1 MAVQTLERMPPQSL
15 EAEVSLL
22 GAMLLDNTVIDD
34 VLQYVSKDSFY
45 KTAHQELFQT
55 IVELYDKNQAVDL
68 VLLKAELE
76 RRGSLEK
83 VGGLGYL
90 METLEVVPSIANAEY
105 YANLI
110 RDNAI
115 KRDLIEAAVK
125 IQKDVYENRG
135 EVGSLLDKAE
145 RRIFDIAEKKYA
157 DKTSHIADLIS
168 EAFKRLE
175 NMNDRKGRLT
185 GLSTGF
191 YDLDDLTCGFQ
202 PAQLIVIAGR
212 PSMGKSSLVL
222 NIMQHVGAVEKLPVV
237 LFSLEMD
244 ARQIAQNMLCS
255 YARLNTH
262 YVRKGGIPNED
273 WGKLTLAAEI
283 LSPAK
288 MFIDDAP
295 GLSIMALRAKARR
308 MKAQH
313 DIRLLAV
320 DYLQLMD
327 SPGAE
332 NRQQEISTI
341 SRGLKSLAMELDIPV
356 IAVSQLNRSVEMRE
370 EKKPRMSD
378 LRESG
383 SIEQDADLVLL
394 LHREGYYDAEK
405 NPKDAELIIAKQRN
419 GPIDTV
425 KLTFLNE
432 CMRFESAATLP
443 EDGY

>member
-125 IQKDVYENRG
+125 IQKDVFENRG
-135 EVGSLLDKAE
+135 EVSALLDKAE

-168 EAFKRLE
+168 AAFKRLE

-185 GLSTGF
+185 GLGTGL

-202 PAQLIVIAGR
+202 PSPPVPTSVVTAGDRTYIA
-212 PSMGKSSLVL
+212 
-222 NIMQHVGAVEKLPVV
+222 NATANTQ
-237 LFSLEMD
+237 
-244 ARQIAQNMLCS
+244 RQ
-255 YARLNTH
+255 R
-262 YVRKGGIPNED
+262 
-273 WGKLTLAAEI
+273 
-283 LSPAK
+283 
-288 MFIDDAP
+288 
-295 GLSIMALRAKARR
+295 IMAR
-308 MKAQH
+308 
-313 DIRLLAV
+313 
-320 DYLQLMD
+320 
-327 SPGAE
+327 
-332 NRQQEISTI
+332 I
-341 SRGLKSLAMELDIPV
+341 SRLFPSPSPCCAPCPPFLKACCP
-356 IAVSQLNRSVEMRE
+356 
-370 EKKPRMSD
+370 
-378 LRESG
+378 
-383 SIEQDADLVLL
+383 
-394 LHREGYYDAEK
+394 
-405 NPKDAELIIAKQRN
+405 
-419 GPIDTV
+419 T
-425 KLTFLNE
+425 
-432 CMRFESAATLP
+432 
-443 EDGY
+443 

>member
-55 IVELYDKNQAVDL
+55 IVELYDKTQAVDL
-68 VLLKAELE
+68 VLLQAELE

-125 IQKDVYENRG
+125 IQKDVFENRG
-135 EVGSLLDKAE
+135 EVSALLDKAE

-168 EAFKRLE
+168 AAFKRLE

-185 GLSTGF
+185 GLSTGL

-202 PAQLIVIAGR
+202 PSQLIVVAGR

-255 YARLNTH
+255 YARL
-262 YVRKGGIPNED
+262 
-273 WGKLTLAAEI
+273 
-283 LSPAK
+283 
-288 MFIDDAP
+288 
-295 GLSIMALRAKARR
+295 
-308 MKAQH
+308 
-313 DIRLLAV
+313 
-320 DYLQLMD
+320 
-327 SPGAE
+327 
-332 NRQQEISTI
+332 
-341 SRGLKSLAMELDIPV
+341 
-356 IAVSQLNRSVEMRE
+356 
-370 EKKPRMSD
+370 
-378 LRESG
+378 
-383 SIEQDADLVLL
+383 
-394 LHREGYYDAEK
+394 
-405 NPKDAELIIAKQRN
+405 
-419 GPIDTV
+419 
-425 KLTFLNE
+425 
-432 CMRFESAATLP
+432 
-443 EDGY
+443 